1 MKLSV
6 IIPTYNRV
14 EMIPDTID
22 SILSSGLYDF
32 EIVVVDD
39 GSTDRTPKVV
49 RAMGSPVRYL
59 RQANAGPNSARNTG
73 FAASFG
79 RYVAF
84 LDSDDQWFPARSEL
98 WLNISTN
105 TTTSH

>member
-6 IIPTYNRV
+6 IIPAYNRV

-22 SILSSGLYDF
+22 SILSCGLDDL

-39 GSTDRTPKVV
+39 GSTDRTPEVV
-49 RAMGSPVRYL
+49 GAMGSPVRYL
-59 RQANAGPNSARNTG
+59 RQANAGLASARNTG
-73 FAASFG
+73 FAASCG

-84 LDSDDQWFPARSEL
+84 LDSDDQWFPARSD
-98 WLNISTN
+98 SG
-105 TTTSH
+105 